1 MKERAEAK
9 LFKKIR
15 DSIIN
20 FITSRYFILILMFCV
35 LGFVLIYRI
44 FNLQIV
50 NGESYLNEF
59 TLKIKKERNIP
70 STRGKIYD
78 RKGELLA
85 YNELAYSVTI
95 EDVYESGSNKNERL
109 NKTIA
114 TLIEMIEENGDSIV
128 TDFNIIIGDNG
139 EYQFAVSGSQQQRF
153 LADVYGKKYIDDM
166 KYAEK
171 TSTADDVINYLAGKS
186 KFAIGE
192 YTVPNNHKSTFQVG
206 KGYSKEMLLKIISIR
221 YAMSLNSFQK
231 YIATTVATDVSD
243 ETVAVVMENA
253 ASLDG
258 VSIAEDTIRKYV
270 DGVYFSHVIG
280 YTGKISQT
288 ELEELSTENDSYIS
302 TDIIGKAG
310 VESYMESYLQGK
322 KGSETVY
329 VNNMG
334 KVIETSNRKE
344 PSAGNDVYLTI
355 DKDLQKAVY
364 NLLEQKIAGI
374 LVSKIRNIKEYTP
387 PENASASSI
396 VIPIDDVYF
405 ALINNSIIDIEH
417 FSHDDATDLEKSVY
431 ASFEIKQNQV
441 ISTLKSLLN
450 ENPQPY
456 DQLSKEYQVYQLY
469 ITSLLSEKGII
480 LSSEI
485 DKNDPVYIAW
495 HTDES
500 ISLKEYLLHLIAMNW
515 IDISKLELENQ
526 YSDSEEIYQA
536 VQNELFDSL
545 ITSNAFHKKLYKYM
559 IADNS
564 VSGKS
569 ICLLL
574 YDQGILTGTAAERAT
589 VENGTISPYNF
600 ILGKISNLEITPA
613 QLALDPCSGSVVIT
627 NVNNGE
633 ILALVSYPGYD
644 NNRINNSEYYARL
657 NSDLSRPLW
666 DYATQQTSAPG
677 STFKMVTAAA
687 SLEEGVVTNGE
698 TITCHGI
705 WDTISPAAKCWIY
718 PSAHGSLTVSGAIE
732 HSCNYFFYEMGY
744 RLGFSNGVYNSELG
758 LQRLA
763 YYADQFGLSDKSG
776 VEITEEAPKV
786 SDTDSIR
793 SAIGQGTN
801 NYTTVGLAR
810 YVTTVANSGTCYNLS
825 LLDKVTDSSGNVI
838 EDFNPTVRNTVS
850 FDLSTWNAIHAGMRR
865 VVESKSYYEGMK
877 IRVAGKT
884 GTAQENKSRPN
895 HALFVSYAPYESP
908 EISVTTRIAF
918 GYASDFAAQLTQDI
932 YKYYYRLE
940 NVDEL
945 IDGTATD
952 TNTNI
957 SNTD

>member
-1 MKERAEAK
+1 M
-9 LFKKIR
+9 FKKIR

-20 FITSRYFILILMFCV
+20 FITSRYFILILMFFV
-35 LGFVLIYRI
+35 LGIILIYRI

-50 NGESYLNEF
+50 NGESYLDEF

-70 STRGKIYD
+70 STRGNIYD

-95 EDVYESGSNKNERL
+95 EDVYESGSDKNERL
-109 NKTIA
+109 NQTIK
-114 TLIEMIEENGDSIV
+114 TLIGMIEENGDSIV
-128 TDFNIIIGDNG
+128 TDFNIILDSNG
-139 EYQFAVSGSQQQRF
+139 EYQFTVSGTQLQRF
-153 LADVYGKKYIDDM
+153 LADIYGKAYID
-166 KYAEK
+166 KLTYAEK
-171 TSTADDVINYLAGKS
+171 TSTPDDVINYLAGKN

-192 YTVPNNHKSTFQVG
+192 YTVPNNHKSAFQIG
-206 KGYSKEMLLKIISIR
+206 KGYSKEMMLKMINIR
-221 YAMSLNSFQK
+221 YAMSLNNFQK
-231 YIATTVATDVSD
+231 YIATTVATDVSG

-253 ASLDG
+253 SSLDG

-280 YTGKISQT
+280 YTGKISQS
-288 ELEELSTENDSYIS
+288 ELEELSKEDDSYIS

-310 VESYMESYLQGK
+310 IESYMESELQGQ
-322 KGSETVY
+322 KGSETVF

-374 LVSKIRNIKEYTP
+374 LVNKIKNIKEYTP
-387 PENASASSI
+387 PENASASNI
-396 VIPIDDVYF
+396 VIPIDDVYY

-417 FSHDDATDLEKSVY
+417 FSKDDATDLEKSVY
-431 ASFEIKQNQV
+431 QAFEVKQDQV
-441 ISTLKSLLN
+441 INTLKSMLN
-450 ENPQPY
+450 DNPQPY
-456 DQLSKEYQVYQLY
+456 DQTSKEYQVYQLF
-469 ITSLLSEKGII
+469 IVSLLSDQGII
-480 LSSEI
+480 LTDEI
-485 DKNDPVYIAW
+485 DRNDAVYVAW

-500 ISLKEYLLHLIAMNW
+500 ISLQEYLMHLIAMNW
-515 IDISKLELENQ
+515 IDISKLQLENQ
-526 YSDSEEIYQA
+526 YSDSDQIYQA
-536 VQNELFDSL
+536 IQDYLFEALKNS
-545 ITSNAFHKKLYKYM
+545 TTFHKRLYKYM
-559 IADNS
+559 IAENT

-574 YDQGILTGTAAERAT
+574 YDQGIISGTAAERAT
-589 VENGTISPYNF
+589 VANGTLSPFNF

-627 NVNNGE
+627 DVNSGE

-644 NNRINNSEYYARL
+644 NNKINNSEYYARL

-677 STFKMVTAAA
+677 STFKMVSAAA
-687 SLEEGVVTNGE
+687 ALEEGVVSTGE
-698 TITCHGI
+698 TVTCKGI
-705 WDTISPAAKCWIY
+705 WDTLTPPARCWIY
-718 PSAHGSLTVSGAIE
+718 PSSTHGPLNVSGAIE

-744 RLGFSNGVYNSELG
+744 RLGISNGTYNSEVG
-758 LQRLA
+758 LAKLSK
-763 YYADQFGLSDKSG
+763 YADLFGLSEKTG
-776 VEITEEAPKV
+776 VEITEEAPRV
-786 SDTDSIR
+786 SDTDAIR

-801 NYTTVGLAR
+801 NYTTIGLAR

-825 LLDKVTDSSGNVI
+825 LLDKVTDSNGNLI
-838 EDFNPTVRNTVS
+838 KDYNPTVRNTV
-850 FDLSTWNAIHAGMRR
+850 DLAPSTWNAIHAGMRK
-865 VVESKSYYEGMK
+865 VVESKKYYSDMQVN
-877 IRVAGKT
+877 VAGKT
-884 GTAQENKSRPN
+884 GTAQESKSRPN
-895 HALFVSYAPYESP
+895 HALFVSYAPYENP

-952 TNTNI
+952 TNTNV